1 MDIEIKR
8 GLAEARAM
16 AGAHWQPLLVYIGL
30 GVVFP
35 FLLLSSEPIFSLR
48 NIMAIASD
56 PWNNRVG
63 GSITGPLYLLGI
75 VAVITAG
82 AMLAS
87 WNAVL
92 AEMREGYISELMYG
106 MVAGFA
112 YLVAN
117 VLLVIVAG
125 VISTLP
131 LFFLGPDVLLSGD
144 SGIRIAL
151 ELYRFL
157 VSVVG
162 GWVSARLCLAGAIMG
177 GRGKLEP
184 VSAFV
189 ESWRRT
195 RSAQWRL
202 FGFYLLYGA
211 IFAIPMV
218 GLAMLHGVIIFTNE
232 PGGFLEMLMSFGW
245 VVFLAL
251 YFLGQVLI
259 PAGLYRTSESTV
271 QAREIFA

>member
-16 AGAHWQPLLVYIGL
+16 AGEHWQALLVYIGL

-48 NIMAIASD
+48 NIMAIVSD
-56 PWNNRVG
+56 PWTNRVG
-63 GSITGPLYLLGI
+63 GSITGPLYLIGI

-82 AMLAS
+82 AMLAA

-117 VLLVIVAG
+117 VGLMIVAG

-131 LFFLGPDVLLSGD
+131 LFFLGPEVWLSGD
-144 SGIRIAL
+144 GWVRVAV

-157 VSVVG
+157 VSLLG
-162 GWVSARLCLAGAIMG
+162 GWVSARLCLAGAVMG

-184 VSAFV
+184 ISAFV

-211 IFAIPMV
+211 AFAIPMV
-218 GLAMLHGVIIFTNE
+218 GLAMLHGAIIFTNE
-232 PGGFLEMLMSFGW
+232 PGGLLETLMSFGW
-245 VVFLAL
+245 VLLFAL

>member
-1 MDIEIKR
+1 MDIEIRR

-16 AGAHWQPLLVYIGL
+16 AGDHWQALLVYIGL

-48 NIMAIASD
+48 NIMAIVSD
-56 PWNNRVG
+56 PWTNRVG

-82 AMLAS
+82 AMLAA

-92 AEMREGYISELMYG
+92 ADMREGYISELMYG

-117 VLLVIVAG
+117 FMLALVAG

-131 LFFLGPDVLLSGD
+131 LFIVGPDVLLSGE
-144 SGIRIAL
+144 SGTRIAI
-151 ELYRFL
+151 EVYRFL
-157 VSVVG
+157 VSIVG

-202 FGFYLLYGA
+202 FGFYLLYGVA
-211 IFAIPMV
+211 FAIPMV
-218 GLAMLHGVIIFTNE
+218 GLAMLHGAVIMTNE
-232 PGGFLEMLMSFGW
+232 PGGLLETLMSLGW
-245 VVFLAL
+245 VVLLAL

-259 PAGLYRTSESTV
+259 PAGLYRTGESTV
-271 QAREIFA
+271 QAKEIFA